1 MLSFDCEIKKILYS
15 IKRLDSVK
23 MPLLACSG
31 YVAAEDVYA
40 DFDLPQSAIS
50 SFDGYAVRFKDI
62 EKATQ
67 DNPAVLSIIAT
78 TRAGHPSHRFIK
90 PGTAI
95 RIMTGSVLPMGA
107 DCVVRFEDTDET
119 VDKKGSDKNSPS
131 QVKIY
136 VPIQPGNNIRFAG
149 SIFQRGTLLV
159 QEGTIIG
166 PEEISCLASLGKELI
181 TVIRRPVVGIIAT
194 GDELVNPG
202 RSLSIG
208 KTYNCNTAATACLVL
223 YYGAIP
229 HVLGIAHDTEAAL
242 MSKIRKGMAGDAIV
256 ISGGAS
262 RGDYDLVRLVLEKVG
277 EIVFSATKTGA
288 GAAVALGLIK
298 RPSMTGPDAI
308 IPVFSLPGSPAGCL
322 INFETLVR
330 PALLKMLGLPAGFR
344 PSYLATASDLIM
356 QRTTKAFVKH
366 LHLHETQDRYTVSHN
381 SHTPNLL
388 VSAIIKEN
396 KIRIGG
402 RMNFFSE
409 EWRRQKGI
417 SNVRGNTRISYRH
430 QIGFRID
437 TKYKERVNSWKS

>member
-1 MLSFDCEIKKILYS
+1 MPSSDCEIKRIRDS
-15 IKRLDSVK
+15 IKRLGSVK
-23 MPLLACSG
+23 MPLLDCSG
-31 YVAAEDVYA
+31 YVAAEDVHA

-50 SFDGYAVRFKDI
+50 SFDGYAVRSKDI

-78 TRAGHPSHRFIK
+78 TRAGHPSHHFIK

-107 DCVVRFEDTDET
+107 DCVVRFEDTDEPG
-119 VDKKGSDKNSPS
+119 DKKGSGKNSPS
-131 QVKIY
+131 RVKVC

-149 SIFQRGTLLV
+149 SIFRRGTLLV

-166 PEEISCLASLGKELI
+166 PEEISSLASLGKEWI

-208 KTYNCNTAATACLVL
+208 KTYNCNTAATACLVMR
-223 YYGAIP
+223 YGGIP
-229 HVLGIAHDTEAAL
+229 LVLGIARDTEAAL

-256 ISGGAS
+256 ISGGAAK
-262 RGDYDLVRLVLEKVG
+262 GDYDLVRLVLEKIG
-277 EIVFSATKTGA
+277 EIVFSVTKTGS

-298 RPSMTGPDAI
+298 RPSVTGPDAI

-330 PALLKMLGLPAGFR
+330 PALLKMLGLPAVFH
-344 PSYLATASDLIM
+344 PSDESTAADLIM
-356 QRTTKAFVKH
+356 HRATEAFVKH
-366 LHLHETQDRYTVSHN
+366 PHLHEAQDRHTVAHN
-381 SHTPNLL
+381 SLTPNLL
-388 VSAIIKEN
+388 VSAIITEG

-409 EWRRQKGI
+409 EWHRQKGM

-430 QIGFRID
+430 QIGLRID
-437 TKYKERVNSWKS
+437 TTFKERVNSWKS